1 MPATIITPNG
11 TAVTRVTP
19 SPAAAGPTSSTNI
32 GDLNAPSWVAPFT
45 GAWGT
50 IGSGTEKAVVLGYA
64 DASGTAGFV
73 SLQCTGDTDSFQL
86 TEVEGEDL
94 GTPQTF
100 AALTNSHDFMYI
112 AFKGT
117 LVGANRE
124 INIKLM
130 PVYMAG
136 VAKTMTID
144 AIDHEGNSVG
154 TLTASAT
161 LTGLLI
167 VSSQSDFVWSS
178 QQTAGVNDLQWAT
191 VVNPG
196 GAPAGT
202 YTGLHRANG
211 PGNGWNKFIRIDKE
225 IVDGVDGYLEY
236 TPTPSPAW
244 ASHWI
249 LGITYKSVFD
259 AAFPTQTPTGS
270 LHHKWGHY
278 NWGGGSITANDWI
291 TNPAGQL
298 FTGSWLTPA
307 QSLRIE
313 WNSNVVTFVEST
325 DNWASKTVLYTF
337 VDPIDIAANGN
348 LVAYF
353 TFYLNS
359 LTGVIENIKLRGN
372 LV

>member
-1 MPATIITPNG
+1 MAV
-11 TAVTRVTP
+11 TAVTKVWP
-19 SPAAAGPTSSTNI
+19 PARGGSAPTSSTNI
-32 GDLNAPSWVAPFT
+32 GDLNAPEWKAPFT

-50 IGSGTEKAVVLGYA
+50 LAVGTEQEVILGYPT
-64 DASGTAGFV
+64 ASGTAGFV

-86 TEVEGEDL
+86 TEVEGEDI
-94 GTPQTF
+94 GAPQTF
-100 AALTNSHDFMYI
+100 AAMKNDHDFMYI

-117 LVGANRE
+117 PGPSNST
-124 INIKLM
+124 ISIKIV
-130 PVYMAG
+130 PISNGG
-136 VAKTMTID
+136 VARTMTID

-161 LTGLLI
+161 LTGLVV

-178 QQTAGVNDLQWAT
+178 RQTAGVNDLQWAT

-196 GAPAGT
+196 GAVAGT

-211 PGNGWNKFIRIDKE
+211 AGNGWNKFIRIDKE
-225 IVDGVDGYLEY
+225 IVDGLDGYLEY
-236 TPTPSPAW
+236 TTTPSAAW
-244 ASHWI
+244 AAHWV
-249 LGITYKSVFD
+249 LGITYKTTFD
-259 AAFPTQTPTGS
+259 AAFPTQTPAGS
-270 LHHKWGHY
+270 LHHKWGHW
-278 NWGGGSITANDWI
+278 NSGGGSVNANDWV
-291 TNPAGQL
+291 TNPSGTL

-325 DNWASKTVLYTF
+325 DNWASKNVLYTF
-337 VDPIDIAANGN
+337 VDQIDTAANGN

-372 LV
+372 LA